1 MQVNVVQNKISTIN
15 PATGKVVASYNMTQ
29 NEQISQIINN
39 ARTAFEKWKK
49 KDIPER
55 CAHLSR
61 LAKLLKKNREHT
73 PRLLQKRWV
82 SLSHSHMQKLTS
94 VYGCVN
100 TTRNMQNHFYKIK

>member
-1 MQVNVVQNKISTIN
+1 
-15 PATGKVVASYNMTQ
+15 MTQ

-61 LAKLLKKNREHT
+61 LAKLLKKNRE
-73 PRLLQKRWV
+73 Q
-82 SLSHSHMQKLTS
+82 
-94 VYGCVN
+94 YA
-100 TTRNMQNHFYKIK
+100 KIITEEMGKPITQSYAEIDK

>member
-1 MQVNVVQNKISTIN
+1 MSKVNVVQNKISTIN

-61 LAKLLKKNREHT
+61 LAKLLKKNRE
-73 PRLLQKRWV
+73 Q
-82 SLSHSHMQKLTS
+82 
-94 VYGCVN
+94 YA
-100 TTRNMQNHFYKIK
+100 KIITEEMGKPITQSYAEIDK